1 MEHILKLI
9 VIILFF
15 GSAIT
20 STISLYVLIWFEKYK
35 DISLNLIL
43 SCCLTLVICGLLKSA
58 IDKFYKI
65 K

>member
-35 DISLNLIL
+35 YISLNLIL
-43 SCCLTLVICGLLKSA
+43 SCCLTLVICGLLKSV